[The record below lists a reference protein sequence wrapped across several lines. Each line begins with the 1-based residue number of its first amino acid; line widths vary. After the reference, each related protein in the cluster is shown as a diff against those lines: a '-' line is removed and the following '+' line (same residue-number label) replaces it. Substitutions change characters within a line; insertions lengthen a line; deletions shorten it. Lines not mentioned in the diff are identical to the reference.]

1 MRECAAKPRFFHGG
15 PRINIGTGPNCVQ
28 GKKPSDGDWPIAD
41 GRLFADSCPMSPD
54 ETPPLELAWY
64 ADGKTLVRVVRML
77 VHSDR
82 LATSLAEATQ
92 KLAACGLPISDKF
105 AEICRDADRWD
116 ELDEQLHALRSKTL
130 ELERRGKTDTLELNL
145 QLFLENVA
153 MHLWNERTKSIRFEK
168 FAIAK
173 FRRYVRSIPI
183 FIRNLSVSC
192 KRLSRAI
199 ATYAIKRALPF
210 SATSIAF

>member
-1 MRECAAKPRFFHGG
+1 
-15 PRINIGTGPNCVQ
+15 
-28 GKKPSDGDWPIAD
+28 
-41 GRLFADSCPMSPD
+41 MSPD

-153 MHLWNERTKSIRFEK
+153 MHLWNERTKSIRFDIASGAWAASCLRDVLEK
-168 FAIAK
+168 MPPDDAREI
-173 FRRYVRSIPI
+173 RDW
-183 FIRNLSVSC
+183 FIRSLSE
-192 KRLSRAI
+192 A
-199 ATYAIKRALPF
+199 ATPGKYAP
-210 SATSIAF
+210 